1 MGGTMIGHAHALA
14 ELYSLI
20 EDTSVT
26 RRRAGIAVW
35 RRRWIVEQ
43 SSLMIIREDEMRAD
57 AYGPEYVERI
67 KGAVRRRLATEIA
80 KIVPVD
86 EPKLVG
92 SGRHLRGR
100 LFILSPTPLGD
111 AAQVTDEVV
120 MGDPKSAKALYY
132 SSYIPKDTAQF
143 ESMMKIFRAAETVD
157 QLRDACGRCVFDVSI
172 DRQDILVA
180 LGRVERERGWQV

>member
-1 MGGTMIGHAHALA
+1 MIGHAHALA

-26 RRRAGIAVW
+26 RRRTGIAAW
-35 RRRWIVEQ
+35 KQRWIVEQ
-43 SSLMIIREDEMRAD
+43 QCIMTISEHEMRAD
-57 AYGPEYVERI
+57 TYGPEYVERI
-67 KGAVRRRLATEIA
+67 RDAVRRRLAMEIA

-86 EPKLVG
+86 EPKIVG

-111 AAQVTDEVV
+111 AAQVTAEVV
-120 MGDPKSAKALYY
+120 MDDPKSAKALYY

-143 ESMMKIFRAAETVD
+143 ESMIKIFRAAETVD
-157 QLRDACGRCVFDVSI
+157 QLRDACGRCVFDMSI

-180 LGRVERERGWQV
+180 LGRVERERNWQV